1 MGIAI
6 YIWIIYFYVKHRLPG
21 KSVALNAGQ
30 GGQLDTGTPFLSVGL
45 PTQSTNCQASGFAS
59 YLRDCSQVPPK
70 LIQFLTWVLILPLCL
85 RYRDKT
91 CLDIDCCNTC

>member
-1 MGIAI
+1 MLFISQKEKKEEDTVGTAI

-59 YLRDCSQVPPK
+59 YLR
-70 LIQFLTWVLILPLCL
+70 
-85 RYRDKT
+85 
-91 CLDIDCCNTC
+91 